1 MNNGTSSA
9 NEKGMVLVTVL
20 LLIAALIIVGTTAVT
35 QTSTDLKISKNYKTG
50 TEALYAAEAGV
61 EEARAR
67 LRIYATSPISDTHP
81 TSDQWRAYIGTD
93 VKAQGKG
100 YDSGNTMHVKVSS
113 LQSDLDYVVTIR
125 HQTDASGNILY
136 WGDSDSDGASE
147 RNTST
152 GQNIYLVT
160 SYGSSLGS
168 TKMITAEVARVPP
181 ITVPGSLYVEDNTTI
196 NGNSTTIV
204 GTDACGTSDK
214 PGIVTTGTA
223 DSITANGNPT
233 IEGSPDGITYG
244 STDLDIQSMIDSIK
258 DANDFAYTANSVT
271 ITGTQIPGPGD
282 GWGTPAAGTTQ
293 SDPTSCNTSNIVYY
307 DTQDTFV
314 KFSGGTAGCGI
325 LLVEG
330 DLEISGGFSWYGIVV
345 ATGAIRFTG
354 GGDKNVTGAIVTG
367 SSLDAEVDT
376 TIAGGV
382 NIIYCS
388 SAVNN
393 QTQNAP
399 LRVLSWK
406 EGL

>member
-1 MNNGTSSA
+1 
-9 NEKGMVLVTVL
+9 
-20 LLIAALIIVGTTAVT
+20 LIIVGTTAVT

-67 LRIYATSPISDTHP
+67 LRKYATSPITDAHP
-81 TSDQWRAYIGTD
+81 ASDQWMAYIGTD

-100 YDSGNTMHVKVSS
+100 YDSENVMHVKVAS

-125 HQTDASGNILY
+125 HQTDTSGNILY
-136 WGDSDSDGASE
+136 WGDSDSDGVNE

-160 SYGSSLGS
+160 SYGSSGGS

-223 DSITANGNPT
+223 DSITTNGNPT

-244 STDLDIQSMIDSIK
+244 STDLDIQSMIASIK
-258 DANDFAYTANSVT
+258 DAHDFAYPVSSETHTGTSVT
-271 ITGTQIPGPGD
+271 GPGD
-282 GWGTPAAGTTQ
+282 GWGTPIAGDTQ
-293 SDPTSCNTSNIVYY
+293 SDPSSCNTSNIVYY
-307 DTQDTFV
+307 DTQDTYV

-330 DLEISGGFSWYGIVV
+330 DLEVSGGFSWYGIVV
-345 ATGAIRFTG
+345 ATGSIRFTG

-406 EGL
+406 EGV

>member
-67 LRIYATSPISDTHP
+67 LRKYATSAISDAHP

-100 YDSGNTMHVKVSS
+100 YDSESNACQGEQPPV
-113 LQSDLDYVVTIR
+113 R
-125 HQTDASGNILY
+125 SGLRCNHTT
-136 WGDSDSDGASE
+136 SDGRIGEYPLLGRFRQRRSQRAKHLHRAE
-147 RNTST
+147 
-152 GQNIYLVT
+152 YL
-160 SYGSSLGS
+160 SGDQLW
-168 TKMITAEVARVPP
+168 ILRRLHQDDHRAEVARVPP

-258 DANDFAYTANSVT
+258 DANDFAYTANNISVT

-314 KFSGGTAGCGI
+314 KFSGGTGRVRHTAR
-325 LLVEG
+325 
-330 DLEISGGFSWYGIVV
+330 GGRSRNQRRVFMV
-345 ATGAIRFTG
+345 R
-354 GGDKNVTGAIVTG
+354 DCRRHG
-367 SSLDAEVDT
+367 SDQ
-376 TIAGGV
+376 
-382 NIIYCS
+382 IY
-388 SAVNN
+388 
-393 QTQNAP
+393 
-399 LRVLSWK
+399 RRR
-406 EGL
+406 G

>member
-1 MNNGTSSA
+1 MNDSISSA

-20 LLIAALIIVGTTAVT
+20 LLIAALIIVGTTAVM
-35 QTSTDLKISKNYKTG
+35 QTSTDLKISTNYKTG

-67 LRIYATSPISDTHP
+67 LRKYATSAISDAHP

-100 YDSGNTMHVKVSS
+100 YDSENVMHVKVAS

-136 WGDSDSDGASE
+136 WGDSDSDGVSE

-160 SYGSSLGS
+160 SYGSSGGS
-168 TKMITAEVARVPP
+168 TKTITTEVARVPP

-258 DANDFAYTANSVT
+258 DAHDFAYTANSVT

-282 GWGTPAAGTTQ
+282 GWGTPAAGITQ
-293 SDPTSCNTSNIVYY
+293 ADPTSCNTSNIVYY
-307 DTQDTFV
+307 DTQDTYV

-345 ATGAIRFTG
+345 ATGSIRFTG

-406 EGL
+406 EGV